1 MSNFIRGRGEVERM
15 IECDSSK
22 TEYIGVIDN
31 FWLGDSE
38 DYIKWFVH
46 LYAYNNNK
54 IRKQIM
60 LKYRENI

>member
-1 MSNFIRGRGEVERM
+1 MSNFMRGRGEVERM

-38 DYIKWFVH
+38 DYIKWFVY

-54 IRKQIM
+54 IRK
-60 LKYRENI
+60 